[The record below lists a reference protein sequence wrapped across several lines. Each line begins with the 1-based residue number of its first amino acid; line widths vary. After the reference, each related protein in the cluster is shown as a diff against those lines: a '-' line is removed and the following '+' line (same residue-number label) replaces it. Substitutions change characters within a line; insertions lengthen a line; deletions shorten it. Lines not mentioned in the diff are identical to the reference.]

1 MPIDPPQRNLMVA
14 GRMLLSV
21 HFLTELYDKLTRF
34 AYWVEVCEASGQP
47 YPVAEMMLVTLLL
60 LFGAPLLLVRGEH
73 RRELCPVHG
82 RISRTYARTLHR
94 TTRHARARV
103 YSARR
108 TTDRVGEPMTLP
120 GTCMHPTQVGK
131 HVPQAVTALIIFQVP
146 TTIFFESTL

>member
-1 MPIDPPQRNLMVA
+1 MAMPIDPPQRNLMVA

-60 LFGAPLLLVRGEH
+60 LFGAPLLLV
-73 RRELCPVHG
+73 
-82 RISRTYARTLHR
+82 
-94 TTRHARARV
+94 
-103 YSARR
+103 
-108 TTDRVGEPMTLP
+108 
-120 GTCMHPTQVGK
+120 GK